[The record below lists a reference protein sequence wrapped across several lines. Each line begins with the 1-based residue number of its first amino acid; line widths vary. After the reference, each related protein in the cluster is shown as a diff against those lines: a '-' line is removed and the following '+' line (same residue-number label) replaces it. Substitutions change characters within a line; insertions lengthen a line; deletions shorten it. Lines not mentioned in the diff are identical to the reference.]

1 MPDSFDDLGLRH
13 AHDRR
18 LAAVWFA
25 DIVGFTE
32 LSSRDEDA
40 AMKLVDVFQAV
51 ARKAVQERGG
61 TVIKFLGD
69 GGLAVFPS
77 ADAAVRAGLAARRE
91 FEGRATVAGPPA
103 RLRIG
108 IHVGEVISKPDG
120 DVYGD
125 GVNTTARI
133 QHEAAPGQVVVSEDV
148 RRQIRQRADFRL
160 EQLGER
166 TLRGLDEPIRLCAVL
181 SGPEELATRRPEE
194 MSGAEGR
201 EATARISSRPSISLP
216 IAAAI
221 AVMLLAAVGL
231 GWWAL
236 GDREA
241 GNPLA
246 EAEPQAATGTAAT
259 EIASSIAVLPFADLS
274 PGGDQE
280 YFGDGMTEELINALT
295 RIEGLDVVSRTSA
308 FAYKGQ
314 NLDVREIGRRL
325 GVGTVMEGTVR
336 VAGDRL
342 RITAQLIDVKNG
354 YHLWSETYDREM
366 ADVFAIQEEIA
377 RAIVTELEPEL
388 ASRRG
393 RLVPQGTGDPEA
405 YRLYLQGR
413 FLWSQRTLEATTR
426 AIEVFEAAIRAD
438 TSYALAYT
446 GLADSYESLRGRGY
460 RTAEETIEKQRAAVE
475 RALEL
480 DPRLSEAHKSL
491 ANLLFNQDWYWK
503 AADREFAQ
511 AIELDPRNAEA
522 AHSYSHYLIA
532 MGRVDESLEQSLNAI
547 EISPYDDGIRS
558 HLGWHYLFARD
569 PVRAVGAM
577 SPEGSGY
584 GAFLA
589 RGYQLLGRNAE
600 ALVQCEKAIQ
610 ERPSDAF
617 LMGFVGFVYAQ
628 LGHEREALEVA
639 RKLEAMG
646 DQTRYDVAVIHV
658 GLGDNERAFALLEQG
673 YERRS
678 PRMVY
683 LNVDPRLDDLRSD
696 PRFATLLRRMRLG

>member
-1 MPDSFDDLGLRH
+1 MARDSQDFDDRRASG
-13 AHDRR
+13 RR

-40 AMKLVDVFQAV
+40 AMTLVERFQAV
-51 ARKAVQERGG
+51 TRRAVEERGG
-61 TVIKFLGD
+61 KVIKFLGD

-77 ADAAVRAGLAARRE
+77 ADAAVRAGLAVQRA
-91 FEGRATVAGPPA
+91 FESPTEAGGTPA

-108 IHVGEVISKPDG
+108 IHVGEVITKPDG

-125 GVNTTARI
+125 GVNTAARI
-133 QHEAAPGQVVVSEDV
+133 QREAEPGQVVISEDV
-148 RRQIRQRADFRL
+148 RRQIRQRAAFRL
-160 EQLGER
+160 EPLGER
-166 TLRGLDEPIRLCAVL
+166 TLRGLDEPIRLCVVL
-181 SGPEELATRRPEE
+181 SGPEEPDMRSSDAQGTAAPEPRRHRVNF
-194 MSGAEGR
+194 A
-201 EATARISSRPSISLP
+201 
-216 IAAAI
+216 
-221 AVMLLAAVGL
+221 LAAGVAGL
-231 GWWAL
+231 VVAAGIGWWAL
-236 GDREA
+236 ADRE
-241 GNPLA
+241 PA
-246 EAEPQAATGTAAT
+246 EGPAEPPTVAPA
-259 EIASSIAVLPFADLS
+259 ERASSIVVLPFADLS

-314 NLDVREIGRRL
+314 NLDVREIGRSL
-325 GVGTVMEGTVR
+325 GVGTVMEGSVR
-336 VAGDRL
+336 VAGNRL
-342 RITAQLIDVKNG
+342 RITAQLIDVDNG

-377 RAIVTELEPEL
+377 RAIVSALEPEL

-413 FLWSQRTLEATTR
+413 FLWSQRTLEATTM
-426 AIEVFEAAIRAD
+426 AIELFEAAIRAD
-438 TSYALAYT
+438 TTYALAYA
-446 GLADSYESLRGRGY
+446 GLADSYASLRGRGF
-460 RTAEETIEKQRAAVE
+460 RTAEETVEKQRAAVK

-491 ANLLFNQDWYWK
+491 ANLLFDYDWDWE
-503 AADREFAQ
+503 AAGREFELAV
-511 AIELDPRNAEA
+511 ELDPRNAEA
-522 AHSYSHYLIA
+522 AHSYSHYLTA
-532 MGRVDESLEQSLNAI
+532 MGRTEESLEQSRIAI
-547 EISPYDDGIRS
+547 EISPYDGAIRS

-569 PVRAVGAM
+569 PERAAQEM
-577 SPEGSGY
+577 SPDESANH
-584 GAFLA
+584 AFMA
-589 RGYQLLGRNAE
+589 RAYQLQGRRAE
-600 ALVQCEKAIQ
+600 ALAQCAKAIP
-610 ERPSDAF
+610 ERGSDAF

-646 DQTRYDVAVIHV
+646 DQTYYDVAVIHA
-658 GLGDNERAFALLEQG
+658 GLGDAERAFALLEQG
-673 YERRS
+673 YAKRS